1 MPKEVNFGT
10 LTDPRQQISVP
21 VGLLNSGST
30 PMTVIDI
37 SMQAP
42 TISPLPRYPL
52 FGASGP
58 PPSSSNKRAPPAPPM
73 SPPAALWWYEKDT
86 ALAQQQGHLEPVDLL
101 TPEPASLTLGK
112 GQEEPHAMSLL
123 MRGTQDGIFSGGVVV
138 LTNDTNPATARF
150 EVAYTGRVIFGVI
163 GYDPEAATFAITN
176 VEDCSE
182 EARREAR
189 DRAKAASD
197 DEEEQ
202 QRRRQGK
209 DGGSGS
215 HAASSADASAAAAA
229 TDASDANDASTANTV
244 DDNSTDSTNTN
255 TNTGGATK
263 AAPKKKK
270 KKKKKADLC
279 LGGCC
284 SRTRKRDIHLT
295 NHFRIPVTMENV
307 LIQDP
312 NFDVLDFP
320 SGHTALPGQ
329 PWGQPVVVSFRP
341 NASIHSYSVNLI
353 VETNVTTFAIPLHV
367 YHGILQVDGRP
378 ETYLP
383 GHGLVASAITQIHG
397 DTDAAGV
404 AGAAA
409 GADGADGA
417 TVDADA
423 DAAVSGQ
430 GGPGAL
436 SEGYD
441 GWGGGYPVR
450 WPSVS
455 RAPTVSDEDKER
467 ERKARDSGVEGGR
480 GADPLSEAVMGGAQ
494 IGEDAASVV
503 HPYHLQD
510 DSASASPSPNS
521 ASSSSSSS
529 SSSSA
534 SASNKK
540 KKRNNKNN
548 KNSNDENGD
557 TNAGDEWDSVLNSF
571 TAIPG
576 INQDTSV
583 ESAIPPTAD
592 GTVAFGALAGGAVRE
607 VVRQR
612 KDGTRDIEMSR
623 EEQRGNRGTE
633 NRRLRCTDPV
643 LRKRM
648 KGDETR

>member
-21 VGLLNSGST
+21 VGLLNSGSN

-58 PPSSSNKRAPPAPPM
+58 PSSSSSNKRAPPAPPM

-163 GYDPEAATFAITN
+163 GYDPAAATFAITN

-182 EARREAR
+182 EARREAG

-202 QRRRQGK
+202 HRRRQGK
-209 DGGSGS
+209 DGGSGT
-215 HAASSADASAAAAA
+215 DAAAAAA

-244 DDNSTDSTNTN
+244 DDNSTDSTNT
-255 TNTGGATK
+255 GGATK
-263 AAPKKKK
+263 APPKKK

-329 PWGQPVVVSFRP
+329 PWGQPVVVSFHP

-383 GHGLVASAITQIHG
+383 GHGLVASATTQIRG
-397 DTDAAGV
+397 NTDAAG
-404 AGAAA
+404 AAADGAA
-409 GADGADGA
+409 GADGA

-423 DAAVSGQ
+423 DAAVSGR
-430 GGPGAL
+430 GPGGAL

-441 GWGGGYPVR
+441 GWGGYLVR

-455 RAPTVSDEDKER
+455 LAPTVSDEDKER
-467 ERKARDSGVEGGR
+467 ERKARESGVEGGT

-494 IGEDAASVV
+494 IGEDAASGV

-529 SSSSA
+529 SVSS
-534 SASNKK
+534 SNKK
-540 KKRNNKNN
+540 KKKNSN

-612 KDGTRDIEMSR
+612 KDGTRDIERSR
-623 EEQRGNRGTE
+623 WGTD
-633 NRRLRCTDPV
+633 NRRLRCN
-643 LRKRM
+643 
-648 KGDETR
+648 